1 MESTPDNLNP
11 DQADLFFGDPAIL
24 PDWQCRFCANYEY
37 ARESAGFRE
46 AVSNARCQG
55 TKGYHSGFVWA
66 LRDFLAT
73 NVPEFPDVP
82 WQRIK
87 MIRRTELLSRIEITT
102 EGRPAAIRDFGTP
115 EQYCSGV
122 CSREIFGS
130 LDDDA
135 SVVLH
140 IDFSEHDAFLVRE
153 FALWL
158 KARRRELTS
167 PDRQDAAYYQ
177 PRKNRRGQGRNY
189 RVWTNHLGRLAQYR
203 KLRNR
208 SGQAADRAIFK
219 NPKRERKLVTEVER
233 TIQTFGGMRKIGFV
247 I

>member
-1 MESTPDNLNP
+1 MESAPGNSNP
-11 DQADLFFGDPAIL
+11 DQAELYFGDTAIL

-46 AVSNARCQG
+46 AVSNARRQG
-55 TKGYHSGFVWA
+55 TKGYHSGSVWA
-66 LRDFLAT
+66 LRDFLARH
-73 NVPEFPDVP
+73 VPEFPDVP

-87 MIRRTELLSRIEITT
+87 MIRRTKLLSRIEITAAD
-102 EGRPAAIRDFGTP
+102 RPVAIRDFGTP
-115 EQYCSGV
+115 KQYISGV
-122 CSREIFGS
+122 CSGEIFGS

-140 IDFSEHDAFLVRE
+140 IDYSEHDAFLVRE
-153 FALWL
+153 FAIWL
-158 KARRRELTS
+158 KARRRKLTS

-177 PRKNRRGQGRNY
+177 PRENRRGQGSNY
-189 RVWTNHLGRLAQYR
+189 RVWANQLSCLGQYR

-208 SGQAADRAIFK
+208 TSHPPDQGIFK
-219 NPKRERKLVTEVER
+219 SSKRQRKLVKEVER
-233 TIQTFGGMRKIGFV
+233 RIQKFGGMRKMGFV

>member
-153 FALWL
+153 FAAAGVNESGPPRCGVLSTTQEPERAGTQLSRLDQSPWPPGAISETAQSLW
-158 KARRRELTS
+158 
-167 PDRQDAAYYQ
+167 P
-177 PRKNRRGQGRNY
+177 GC
-189 RVWTNHLGRLAQYR
+189 
-203 KLRNR
+203 
-208 SGQAADRAIFK
+208 
-219 NPKRERKLVTEVER
+219 
-233 TIQTFGGMRKIGFV
+233 
-247 I
+247 